1 MLVIQKYLEN
11 LTPENPNYKLT
22 YRLMTPKGNL
32 KYLKTLTNCSFNE
45 DGEIIKTVGFVQDVT
60 EETLAHQEALELKEN
75 INEIQGFSKIFICTV
90 ENGEFSYTPEVYNIL
105 KVSPEEY
112 SDNDLMDFLVPECK
126 KELEKRIGE
135 VSYENPNFTITYRLH
150 TPEGELRI
158 FKAFAL
164 GKFSEDKEL
173 LKLIAFVQDVTEE
186 TLKNQEALELKENL
200 DDTLGANKM
209 FIGTFENGK
218 FTYTD
223 SVYDVGEGKKGE
235 CDPDELVDR
244 IYPEDLKLI
253 YEGYDNITKD
263 NPSFNLKYRI
273 ITLKN
278 NLKYLKIF
286 ATGRFDKNGELIKII
301 NIVQDVT
308 EETLIQQ
315 EATKLRDDFAVIQD
329 SSKVVIAGYE
339 NGKYSWTS
347 EIHNILGINKED
359 YSPEVNL
366 ISQFILPEDEKSF
379 NDFMTLTYKNQDK
392 QVIVRIKRPDGEIR
406 YLDINNR
413 GKFDSDKKLL
423 KMVGFIKDITKETL
437 VQQEATKL
445 RDNFAV
451 I

>member
-1 MLVIQKYLEN
+1 MPV
-11 LTPENPNYKLT
+11 
-22 YRLMTPKGNL
+22 
-32 KYLKTLTNCSFNE
+32 C
-45 DGEIIKTVGFVQDVT
+45 
-60 EETLAHQEALELKEN
+60 
-75 INEIQGFSKIFICTV
+75 
-90 ENGEFSYTPEVYNIL
+90 
-105 KVSPEEY
+105 
-112 SDNDLMDFLVPECK
+112 
-126 KELEKRIGE
+126 
-135 VSYENPNFTITYRLH
+135 
-150 TPEGELRI
+150 
-158 FKAFAL
+158 
-164 GKFSEDKEL
+164 
-173 LKLIAFVQDVTEE
+173 
-186 TLKNQEALELKENL
+186 
-200 DDTLGANKM
+200 
-209 FIGTFENGK
+209 
-218 FTYTD
+218 
-223 SVYDVGEGKKGE
+223 
-235 CDPDELVDR
+235 
-244 IYPEDLKLI
+244 
-253 YEGYDNITKD
+253 YDNITKD

-315 EATKLRDDFAVIQD
+315 EATKLLDDFAVIQD